1 MKEGLACLESQ
12 MAVDQVESSRP
23 KRRTARDLAGS
34 VLRWCAAIQYALIAV
49 RQYLFRSKDL
59 ASDVKP
65 ADGGVRQLASV
76 ADANLHAKAP
86 TDTASASDVKPA
98 DGGVQQLTSLADANL
113 PAKAATNKA
122 SASDVPADGGVLQL
136 TSVADANLQAKAPTN
151 PASALDVR
159 SADGGVQQLISLA
172 DANLHAKAATNT
184 ASVTSFADAKVD
196 LVTRTA
202 LDQEEEI
209 QRRRNLVRILF
220 NEYWSGAQEK
230 PAAFS
235 ERLDQ
240 AEEYLNNRLA
250 ADGEI
255 WRLDTSTRSMLGLPA
270 RSSNPAR
277 T

>member
-34 VLRWCAAIQYALIAV
+34 VLRWCAAIQYALITV
-49 RQYLFRSKDL
+49 RQCLFRSKDL

-76 ADANLHAKAP
+76 ADAILHAKAP
-86 TDTASASDVKPA
+86 TNP
-98 DGGVQQLTSLADANL
+98 
-113 PAKAATNKA
+113 A
-122 SASDVPADGGVLQL
+122 SASDVPADGGVRQFS
-136 TSVADANLQAKAPTN
+136 SV
-151 PASALDVR
+151 
-159 SADGGVQQLISLA
+159 A
-172 DANLHAKAATNT
+172 DANLHAKAPTNT

-255 WRLDTSTRSMLGLPA
+255 WRLDASTRAMLGLPA

-277 T
+277 I